1 MRVSNTLVLIFVV
14 LTPVAALADAI
25 FPTLILIWP
34 ITALMFIPVVLI
46 EAVYTKHKMA
56 LGFWESLRVVGV
68 ANILS
73 TIAGLPLATLL
84 STGLRYGLE
93 SLYFRN
99 LSAMAGTVGNL
110 VVEPGS
116 LNAHDT
122 VRLMVL
128 GLYPRWLMISCAMV
142 LMAGA
147 FLISWW
153 IEAIW
158 LKRYVSQRTPSKAS
172 ECVLVSRNAN
182 LLSYAF
188 LTVNVLLVFWRIWPQ
203 GLR

>member
-1 MRVSNTLVLIFVV
+1 MLVLIFVV

-56 LGFWESLRVVGV
+56 LGFWESLGVVGV

-99 LSAMAGTVGNL
+99 LSAMTESVRN
-110 VVEPGS
+110 VVLAPSS
-116 LNAHDT
+116 LKAHDT
-122 VRLMVL
+122 VSLMVL

-142 LMAGA
+142 LMAVA

-153 IEAIW
+153 IEGIW
-158 LKRYVSQRTPSKAS
+158 LKRYVSERTPSRTS

-188 LTVNVLLVFWRIWPQ
+188 LTLNVLWVFWRIWPQ
-203 GLR
+203 GFR